1 MMSHRLRND
10 ERHSILTLAAPDYGA
25 GRQIKEK
32 GPTMGMLDGILGE
45 IGGGQLNELGAKLG
59 LSPEQIQAA
68 TAALGKAHAE
78 PGDTVAS
85 ASAATGLSADTL
97 TQLMQGIGGE
107 GTLASISSM
116 LDRDGDGNPLDDI
129 AGFASKLFGK

>member
-1 MMSHRLRND
+1 
-10 ERHSILTLAAPDYGA
+10 
-25 GRQIKEK
+25 
-32 GPTMGMLDGILGE
+32 MGMLDGILGQ

-59 LSPEQIQAA
+59 LSAEQVQAA

-85 ASAATGLSADTL
+85 AASSTGLSADTL

-107 GTLASISSM
+107 GTLGKISGM
-116 LDRDGDGNPLDDI
+116 LDQDGDGNPIDDI
-129 AGFASKLFGK
+129 AGFAGKLFGK

>member
-1 MMSHRLRND
+1 
-10 ERHSILTLAAPDYGA
+10 
-25 GRQIKEK
+25 
-32 GPTMGMLDGILGE
+32 MGILDGILGQ

-59 LSPEQIQAA
+59 LSPEQLQAA

-78 PGDTVAS
+78 PGDTVES

-107 GTLASISSM
+107 GTLANISSM
-116 LDRDGDGNPLDDI
+116 LDRDGDGNPINDI

>member
-1 MMSHRLRND
+1 
-10 ERHSILTLAAPDYGA
+10 
-25 GRQIKEK
+25 
-32 GPTMGMLDGILGE
+32 MGMLDGILGQ
-45 IGGGQLNELGAKLG
+45 IGGGQLAELGAKLG
-59 LSPEQIQAA
+59 LSPEQVQAA

-85 ASAATGLSADTL
+85 AAESTGLSADTL

-107 GTLASISSM
+107 GTLANISTM

-129 AGFASKLFGK
+129 AGFAGKLFGK